1 MAVASPAFVLQ
12 GKSMSWIT
20 RPGWLGNLLALVA
33 GTLTTLALAPFDLWP
48 LALVSIAL
56 LFLGLRELA
65 PGQAARRGWCYG
77 FGLFASGVSWVYVSI
92 HDFGAASP
100 ALAGLLTLGFV
111 AGLALFFM
119 LFGWLW
125 ARWLR
130 GQQTPLRDALGFAAL
145 WLALDALRGWLLTG
159 FPWLYAGYSQLDGPL
174 AGLAPLGGVWLLT
187 FAISLSAALLVNLP
201 RMRGRPSQ
209 LAAAALL
216 LVAPWL
222 TGALLDEHAWTQP
235 KGDPLSVVAVQGN
248 VHQSLKWDPKQLEMQ
263 LVLYRDMTFRSRP
276 ADLIV
281 WPETAVPILKE
292 HAEGYLSMMAGFAR
306 QRDSALITGVPVRQP
321 NDAGELRYYN
331 GLTVTGEGSGTY
343 LKQKLVPFGEYVP
356 LQDLLRGLIAFFD
369 LPMSDFAR
377 GQPGQPLLQA
387 KGLQIA
393 PYICYEVVYPEFA
406 AALAADSD
414 LLLTVSN
421 DAWFG
426 RSIGPLQ
433 HLQMAQMRA
442 LEAGRW
448 MIRATNNG
456 ITVLIDPF
464 GRVTEGVPQF
474 EEAVL
479 YGEVSAMQGL
489 TPYLRWRSWP
499 LVLVCS
505 LLLGWALIGR
515 NRGRG

>member
-1 MAVASPAFVLQ
+1 MH
-12 GKSMSWIT
+12 WIT
-20 RPGWLGNLLALVA
+20 RTGWPGNLLALVA
-33 GTLTTLALAPFDLWP
+33 GTLTTLSLAPFDIWP
-48 LALVSIAL
+48 LALLSVAL
-56 LFLGLRELA
+56 LYLGLRETA
-65 PGQAARRGWCYG
+65 AKQAAQRGWCYG

-111 AGLALFFM
+111 AGLALFFA
-119 LFGWLW
+119 LLGWLW
-125 ARWLR
+125 VRLLR
-130 GQQTPLRDALGFAAL
+130 NRHSALGDALAFAAL
-145 WLALDALRGWLLTG
+145 WLALDALRGWILTG
-159 FPWLYAGYSQLDGPL
+159 FPWLYIGYSQLDGPL
-174 AGLAPLGGVWLLT
+174 AGLAPLGGVWLLS
-187 FAISLSAALLVNLP
+187 FAVALSATL
-201 RMRGRPSQ
+201 
-209 LAAAALL
+209 LAAIPRLLTDKARLAAVVLL
-216 LVAPWL
+216 LSPWL
-222 TGALLDEHAWTQP
+222 AGLALEDHAWTTS
-235 KGDPLSVVAVQGN
+235 KGEPLTVAAVQGN
-248 VHQSLKWDPKQLEMQ
+248 VAQSMKWDPKKLEMQ
-263 LVLYRDMTFRSRP
+263 LLLYRDMTFGSRP

-292 HAEGYLSMMAGFAR
+292 HAEGYLTMMAGFAN
-306 QRDSALITGVPVRQP
+306 QRESALITGVPVRQP
-321 NDAGELRYYN
+321 NAAGELRYYN
-331 GLTVTGEGSGTY
+331 GLTSTGDGAGTY

-377 GQPGQPLLQA
+377 GESGQPLLQA

-406 AALAADSD
+406 AGLAAQSD

-456 ITVLIDPF
+456 ITVLIDPY
-464 GRVTEGVPQF
+464 GQITEQIPQF
-474 EEAVL
+474 EQAVL
-479 YGEVSAMQGL
+479 YGDVTPMQGL

-499 LVLVCS
+499 LIAVCM
-505 LLLGWALIGR
+505 LLLGWALIR
-515 NRGRG
+515 RKA

>member
-1 MAVASPAFVLQ
+1 MH
-12 GKSMSWIT
+12 WIT
-20 RPGWLGNLLALVA
+20 RPGWPGNLLALVA
-33 GTLTTLALAPFDLWP
+33 GTLTTLSLAPFDIWP
-48 LALVSIAL
+48 LALLSVAL
-56 LFLGLRELA
+56 LYLGLRETA
-65 PGQAARRGWCYG
+65 AKQAAQRGWCYG

-111 AGLALFFM
+111 AGLALFFA
-119 LFGWLW
+119 LLGWLW
-125 ARWLR
+125 VRLLR
-130 GQQTPLRDALGFAAL
+130 NRHSALGDALAFAAL
-145 WLALDALRGWLLTG
+145 WLALDALRGWILTG
-159 FPWLYAGYSQLDGPL
+159 FPWLYIGYSQLGGPL
-174 AGLAPLGGVWLLT
+174 AGLAPLGGVWLLS
-187 FAISLSAALLVNLP
+187 FAVALSATLLASIP
-201 RMRGRPSQ
+201 RLLADKAR
-209 LAAAALL
+209 LAAAVVLL
-216 LVAPWL
+216 LSPWL
-222 TGALLDEHAWTQP
+222 AGLALKDHAWTTS
-235 KGDPLSVVAVQGN
+235 KGEPLTVAAVQGN
-248 VHQSLKWDPKQLEMQ
+248 VAQSMKWDPKKLEMQ
-263 LVLYRDMTFRSRP
+263 LLLYRDMTFGSRP

-281 WPETAVPILKE
+281 WPETAVPILKD
-292 HAEGYLSMMAGFAR
+292 HAEGYLTMMAGFAN
-306 QRDSALITGVPVRQP
+306 QRESALITGVPVRQP
-321 NDAGELRYYN
+321 NAAGELRYYN
-331 GLTVTGEGSGTY
+331 GLTSTGDGAGTY

-377 GQPGQPLLQA
+377 GESGQPLLQA

-406 AALAADSD
+406 AGLAAQSD

-456 ITVLIDPF
+456 ITVLIDPY
-464 GRVTEGVPQF
+464 GQITEQIPQF
-474 EEAVL
+474 EQAVL
-479 YGEVSAMQGL
+479 YGDVTPMQGL

-499 LVLVCS
+499 LIAVCM
-505 LLLGWALIGR
+505 LLLGWALIR
-515 NRGRG
+515 RKA

>member
-1 MAVASPAFVLQ
+1 ML
-12 GKSMSWIT
+12 WIT
-20 RPGWLGNLLALVA
+20 RPGWPGNLLALAA
-33 GTLTTLALAPFDLWP
+33 GALTTLALAPFDLWP
-48 LALVSIAL
+48 LALLSIAL
-56 LFLGLRELA
+56 LYLGLRQLT
-65 PGQAARRGWCYG
+65 PKAAAGRGWCYG

-111 AGLALFFM
+111 AGLALFFA
-119 LFGWLW
+119 LLGWLW
-125 ARWLR
+125 ARWFR
-130 GQQTPLRDALGFAAL
+130 REQAPLADALAFAAL
-145 WLALDALRGWLLTG
+145 WLALDALRGWVLTG
-159 FPWLYAGYSQLDGPL
+159 FPWLYVGYTQLHGPL
-174 AGLAPLGGVWLLT
+174 AGLAPVGGVWLLS
-187 FAISLSAALLVNLP
+187 FAIALSAALLVNLP
-201 RMRGRPSQ
+201 RLLATRGQ
-209 LAAAALL
+209 LAIALPL
-216 LVAPWL
+216 LAAPWL
-222 TGALLDEHAWTQP
+222 TGWWLAGHAWTED
-235 KGDPLSVVAVQGN
+235 KGAPLTVAAVQGN
-248 VHQSLKWDPKQLEMQ
+248 VAQSMKWDPKKLEMQ
-263 LVLYRDMTFRSRP
+263 LLLYRDMTFRSRP

-292 HAEGYLSMMAGFAR
+292 HAAGYLDMMAGFSQ
-306 QRDSALITGVPVRQP
+306 QRDAALITGVPVRQP
-321 NDAGELRYYN
+321 NADGEMRYYN
-331 GLTVTGEGSGTY
+331 GLTAVGAGAGTY

-356 LQDLLRGLIAFFD
+356 LQEVLRGLIAFFD

-377 GQPGQPLLQA
+377 GEPGQPLLQA

-406 AALAADSD
+406 AGLAAQSD

-456 ITVLIDPF
+456 ITVLIDPR
-464 GRVTEGVPQF
+464 GRITEQVPQF

-479 YGEVSAMQGL
+479 YGEVTPMQGL

-499 LVLVCS
+499 LIVVCT
-505 LLLGWALIGR
+505 LLLGFALLKRR
-515 NRGRG
+515 NV